1 MLIIGLQ
8 FIAGR
13 FHANPWGRNVNEG
26 VPESPPSPYR
36 LLRAVYD
43 TWKRKRADWPERRL
57 EPILRKLASRPP
69 VFQLPPA
76 RAAHTRSFLNQN
88 ERDPAK
94 KSLIFDAFV
103 VLDPEVRILAGWPDV
118 MLEGHEQ
125 SDLAELLGLIN
136 YIGRSESWVKA
147 AIVPGLGRD
156 DWNSRPSVENAVDSA
171 NIESVPVACPSPPA
185 EYESRPLL
193 RKARGKKASAT
204 PISWLEALA
213 WSTGELI
220 GSRRTEPPAFRYV
233 SYSRP
238 TNCFNPLPRST
249 FAPRRRAVNGVLY
262 ALECKVP
269 PLVTSTL
276 DIAEQVR
283 RRLMGIH
290 RRLMNGDPA
299 KVSHKFSGKDTDG
312 KPLRGHR
319 HSFFLPQDRD
329 GDGWLDHVLLICVEG
344 LDEGE
349 RRALDLLSSLYQ
361 RGGRPEIRCVPVLWG
376 SIDELLKPAKHLFSA
391 TPFVPPRHY
400 RKGRGEFTEWLVAE
414 LRREATSRGL
424 PAIVRVSPLSRL
436 GSDGHSF
443 GWIEFRRNRKDDA
456 AKPGYGFEIEFAE
469 PTAPR
474 CGPLALG
481 YGAHFGL
488 GQFRSIRD

>member
-1 MLIIGLQ
+1 
-8 FIAGR
+8 
-13 FHANPWGRNVNEG
+13 

-185 EYESRPLL
+185 ESTSPVRCCGKREAKKQARPLSPGL
-193 RKARGKKASAT
+193 KRLHGQ
-204 PISWLEALA
+204 L
-213 WSTGELI
+213 
-220 GSRRTEPPAFRYV
+220 V
-233 SYSRP
+233 S
-238 TNCFNPLPRST
+238 
-249 FAPRRRAVNGVLY
+249 
-262 ALECKVP
+262 
-269 PLVTSTL
+269 
-276 DIAEQVR
+276 
-283 RRLMGIH
+283 
-290 RRLMNGDPA
+290 
-299 KVSHKFSGKDTDG
+299 
-312 KPLRGHR
+312 
-319 HSFFLPQDRD
+319 
-329 GDGWLDHVLLICVEG
+329 
-344 LDEGE
+344 
-349 RRALDLLSSLYQ
+349 
-361 RGGRPEIRCVPVLWG
+361 
-376 SIDELLKPAKHLFSA
+376 
-391 TPFVPPRHY
+391 
-400 RKGRGEFTEWLVAE
+400 
-414 LRREATSRGL
+414 
-424 PAIVRVSPLSRL
+424 
-436 GSDGHSF
+436 
-443 GWIEFRRNRKDDA
+443 
-456 AKPGYGFEIEFAE
+456 
-469 PTAPR
+469 
-474 CGPLALG
+474 
-481 YGAHFGL
+481 
-488 GQFRSIRD
+488 